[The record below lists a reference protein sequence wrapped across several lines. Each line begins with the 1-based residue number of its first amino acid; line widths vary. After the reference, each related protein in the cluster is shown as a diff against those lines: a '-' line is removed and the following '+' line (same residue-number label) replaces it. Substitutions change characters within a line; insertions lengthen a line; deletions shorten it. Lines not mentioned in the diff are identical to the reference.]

1 MRKPFIVCCTVAV
14 VLAAS
19 AIASPRAEVMTVAS
33 PAAEAALAQDVTYGG
48 YSRPPY
54 RVCGYYHYVC
64 RAWWKGCGWEGP
76 YFISIPY
83 WGMRYLC
90 F

>member
-1 MRKPFIVCCTVAV
+1 MRKPFIVCTLAV

-33 PAAEAALAQDVTYGG
+33 PAGTALAQNVTHGG
-48 YSRPPY
+48 YYRSHSRL
-54 RVCGYYHYVC
+54 CGYYRYVC
-64 RAWWKGCGWEGP
+64 RAWWTGCGWDGP
-76 YFISIPY
+76 YLISVPY
-83 WGMRYLC
+83 WGMRYFC